1 MQLKSDAQ
9 LLREYADSG
18 AETAFGELVQ
28 RHTNLVY
35 SAVLR
40 QVESPAV
47 AAEISQNIFLDLAR
61 RAEPISNRMSSEA
74 SLAGWLCRSARN
86 LSLNFRRDEYRR
98 RIRERRH
105 LEENMSDSK
114 TPPDWERLRGVLDEA
129 MGELSETDYDAV
141 VLRFYQDQDFRAVGA
156 AMGMSD
162 DAAQKRVTRALEKL
176 RDSLARRGIRTTA
189 AALSAALLANAVSSA
204 PAGLAVG
211 MAGVAAAEMLAA
223 TPVATMAL
231 KTFTMTTLQKAL
243 VTATVVVLAGVGI
256 FEGVRAARAGAEVD
270 RFRRQQARLEQQ
282 VKLLETARDGAAGQA
297 ALGRA
302 GDQEQRRRLEH
313 LELLSLRGRVNQL
326 ANQLSQQEAAGGL
339 QAVTNTDAF
348 DTNQDTVLLSSSGTN
363 QVASGDTL
371 VLGGWKVKGERK
383 YLLVMPVIA
392 AADGASAAGSPMIVH
407 TQGVSAPDGF
417 WDQIGW
423 GNLKSSLHRSTVA
436 TILTADETASLLAAL
451 KATPGA
457 EVNDAG
463 GGPVSE
469 GDILG
474 EMWTVK
480 DDFATGKILALNL
493 DARIA
498 SGGQSVVIES
508 QPVLNVPASEAHPM
522 LQP

>member
-256 FEGVRAARAGAEVD
+256 LKAFAPP
-270 RFRRQQARLEQQ
+270 
-282 VKLLETARDGAAGQA
+282 
-297 ALGRA
+297 GRA
-302 GDQEQRRRLEH
+302 RRWTG
-313 LELLSLRGRVNQL
+313 S
-326 ANQLSQQEAAGGL
+326 
-339 QAVTNTDAF
+339 
-348 DTNQDTVLLSSSGTN
+348 
-363 QVASGDTL
+363 
-371 VLGGWKVKGERK
+371 
-383 YLLVMPVIA
+383 
-392 AADGASAAGSPMIVH
+392 AGSRR
-407 TQGVSAPDGF
+407 
-417 WDQIGW
+417 GW
-423 GNLKSSLHRSTVA
+423 NNR
-436 TILTADETASLLAAL
+436 
-451 KATPGA
+451 
-457 EVNDAG
+457 
-463 GGPVSE
+463 
-469 GDILG
+469 
-474 EMWTVK
+474 
-480 DDFATGKILALNL
+480 
-493 DARIA
+493 
-498 SGGQSVVIES
+498 
-508 QPVLNVPASEAHPM
+508 
-522 LQP
+522 